1 MKIDKN
7 ILIMSQFPKRVIT
20 HFDETFNTFK
30 LYEHLKKEKYLTDI
44 SEKIDGIAVMGP
56 TVVSADII
64 NSLPKLKIIGNFG
77 VGFDAI
83 DIKKATDENIRVT
96 NTPNVLNDEVADTAV
111 ALTLSVYRKIIDANQ
126 FLLNKSWLKSEFPLS
141 RKFSGTKFGILG
153 MVRIGKAIAQRIQA
167 FNCDVSYHSRN
178 KKDVSYKYFS
188 KLEDLAEHVDTLCV
202 ITPGGNET
210 KHLVNNKVLKKLGKK
225 GVIINIARGSVIDQ
239 IALIDALKTGVISG
253 AGLDVFDNEPNVP
266 EDLMKLNNV
275 VLLPHVGSATVETRY
290 EMGKMVYDNIVAF
303 FKNEQLLSPV
313 N

>member
-126 FLLNKSWLKSEFPLS
+126 F
-141 RKFSGTKFGILG
+141 
-153 MVRIGKAIAQRIQA
+153 
-167 FNCDVSYHSRN
+167 C
-178 KKDVSYKYFS
+178 
-188 KLEDLAEHVDTLCV
+188 
-202 ITPGGNET
+202 
-210 KHLVNNKVLKKLGKK
+210 
-225 GVIINIARGSVIDQ
+225 
-239 IALIDALKTGVISG
+239 
-253 AGLDVFDNEPNVP
+253 
-266 EDLMKLNNV
+266 
-275 VLLPHVGSATVETRY
+275 
-290 EMGKMVYDNIVAF
+290 
-303 FKNEQLLSPV
+303 
-313 N
+313 